1 VASVHLKNTNASVFT
16 YSRENSTEPQPLV
29 GRQYIFW
36 KWKHILHSRHFWFHH
51 QVITYVHLVQ
61 VSLIYVTLKLWWRF
75 QPTHVKKHPVK
86 HID

>member
-16 YSRENSTEPQPLV
+16 NSRENSTVPRPLV
-29 GRQYIFW
+29 GRQYIY
-36 KWKHILHSRHFWFHH
+36 SRHFLFHH

-61 VSLIYVTLKLWWRF
+61 VSLIYVALKLWWRF